1 MNLDN
6 IPEKSQQLMNKVA
19 NAVEKTGKEVAT
31 QVSNI
36 TDGKPEEVTNEAIQ
50 AAVDQAVDVLEVAS
64 QKVQEKDINGERV
77 TIHVA
82 VNILQVVELRI
93 TTDVPAKDTSNTNNY
108 PNENR
113 GLDEQEGV
121 GKVFD

>member
-6 IPEKSQQLMNKVA
+6 IPEQSKEIMDKVA
-19 NAVEKTGKEVAT
+19 NAVEKTGEKVAT

-36 TDGKPEEVTNEAIQ
+36 TDGKAEEVTSEAIQ

-64 QKVQEKDINGERV
+64 KKVREKEINGERV

-82 VNILQVVELRI
+82 VGILNVAELRI
-93 TTDVPAKDTSNTNNY
+93 TTDVP
-108 PNENR
+108 
-113 GLDEQEGV
+113 
-121 GKVFD
+121 GKE